1 VVFDRAGAGPW
12 PGLVAARRHAAAQ
25 GARSVGTQHVLLALL
40 RRDAVEAAPL
50 LERAGADHAAVMAA
64 LQGIT
69 GVGARAVPTPIER
82 VALSPRVGALLR
94 RATGDTQA
102 PPDDLAVLAELLD
115 DGGEPSIAHL
125 VLSALGARRRALAE
139 LRGSAAATVPA
150 GDEDGNLVAG

>member
-1 VVFDRAGAGPW
+1 V
-12 PGLVAARRHAAAQ
+12 
-25 GARSVGTQHVLLALL
+25 T
-40 RRDAVEAAPL
+40 
-50 LERAGADHAAVMAA
+50 AA

-69 GVGARAVPTPIER
+69 GVGARPAPTPIER

-102 PPDDLAVLAELLD
+102 PPDDLAVLAQLLD

-139 LRGSAAATVPA
+139 LRSGTASPVPA
-150 GDEDGNLVAG
+150 GREDGNLVAG